1 MPTPDLSP
9 KAMRKHFAELS
20 ARFEPK
26 AEKRDALKRERD
38 ELAEKG
44 TLTLKQSQDFD
55 EKIRKANEGLYDL
68 EMQRAVVARALG
80 GKTSEPAEG

>member
-9 KAMRKHFAELS
+9 EALRKAFKELS
-20 ARFEPK
+20 DKFEPR

-38 ELAEKG
+38 AKAEAG
-44 TLTLKQSQDFD
+44 TLTVKQSQDYD
-55 EKIRKANEGLYDL
+55 AKIRKANEGLYDL

-80 GKTSEPAEG
+80 GKTGEPAEG